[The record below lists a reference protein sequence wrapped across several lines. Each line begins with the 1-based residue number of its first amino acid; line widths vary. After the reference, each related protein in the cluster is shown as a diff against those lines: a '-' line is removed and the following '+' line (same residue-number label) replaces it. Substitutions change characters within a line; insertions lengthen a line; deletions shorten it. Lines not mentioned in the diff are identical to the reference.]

1 MKTKT
6 TKNYNI
12 GSVDLIAA
20 LRADRYTARR
30 EGFTSVVKRQDR
42 TISWVEE
49 TMQEFYELDNCDNIS
64 VEISIVATINDDR
77 PFFEL

>member
-12 GSVDLIAA
+12 GEVDLIAA

-30 EGFTSVVKRQDR
+30 EGFTSVVERQTR

>member
-6 TKNYNI
+6 TKNFAI

-20 LRADRYTARR
+20 LRSDRSTARR
-30 EGFTSVVKRQDR
+30 EGFTSVVKRQDE

-49 TMQEFYELDNCDNIS
+49 TMQEFYELDNCNNIS
-64 VEISIVATINDDR
+64 VEISIVATIT
-77 PFFEL
+77 E